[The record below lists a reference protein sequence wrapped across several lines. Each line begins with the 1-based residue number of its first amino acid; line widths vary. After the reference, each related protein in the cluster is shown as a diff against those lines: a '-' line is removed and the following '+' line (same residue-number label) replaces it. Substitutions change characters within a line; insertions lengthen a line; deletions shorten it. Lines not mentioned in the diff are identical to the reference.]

1 MRFLRHERAVLDEL
15 LPGLDDTLTD
25 YPWEVLERPESPAFE
40 AFRKVGGPAL
50 LVPSEHSGTG
60 ADAVQAVRVQRAV
73 ASRSPSLA
81 VATTMH
87 HFSVAGLV
95 ETHRATQGLEWMLLE
110 GVARDGLL
118 LASGFA
124 EGQPGRHILSP
135 TMRAEQAQDGQ
146 ILISGSKRPCSLA
159 RSMDLLTASV
169 TVPLPDGGGTQMAV
183 ALIPADSH
191 GLRVEPFWRTPL
203 LAGAESEAVVLDRV
217 PVPEDLLVRIDPGAA
232 GGLDSLQT
240 AGFLWFELLM
250 TATYLG
256 VASALAERVLRADRV
271 PVTEQAALVV
281 ELEAVMGPSR
291 ASPTGWAPASAVRRL
306 AGGAGV
312 PVRRAGLHRPRRP
325 ALCGVARRDGLHQRS
340 AGRLP
345 GRLHPGPR
353 LPPAVPV
360 PHGRS
365 PPRLL
370 RGCGADHGVSRTHL
384 HRPAPGYA

>member
-40 AFRKVGGPAL
+40 AFKKVGGPAL
-50 LVPSEHSGTG
+50 LVPAEHSGTG

-146 ILISGSKRPCSLA
+146 ILVSGSKRPCSLA

-169 TVPLPDGGGTQMAV
+169 TVPLSDGEGTQLAV
-183 ALIPADSH
+183 ALIPADSD

-281 ELEAVMGPSR
+281 ELEAVMGSVEGIACRLGAGFGGQEALATALVCRYAAQDSIARAVQRCVESLGGMAFISDPQVAYLAGCTQALAFHPPSR
-291 ASPTGWAPASAVRRL
+291 SRM
-306 AGGAGV
+306 AGALRDYFAGA
-312 PVRRAGLHRPRRP
+312 
-325 ALCGVARRDGLHQRS
+325 ALTMA
-340 AGRLP
+340 
-345 GRLHPGPR
+345 
-353 LPPAVPV
+353 
-360 PHGRS
+360 
-365 PPRLL
+365 
-370 RGCGADHGVSRTHL
+370 
-384 HRPAPGYA
+384 